1 MMMSV
6 SQRIAENGQRC
17 CVMTIMHNDVHVADD
32 GHRCCV
38 MTIMQDDVCV
48 TENDLRC
55 CVMTIM
61 QDVSMLQRMIT
72 DTV

>member
-17 CVMTIMHNDVHVADD
+17 CVMTIMHNDVHVVED

-38 MTIMQDDVCV
+38 IQADVCV